1 MYSLKRLHKQSNHRK
16 DLYHQSTTDNMS
28 RNL

>member
-1 MYSLKRLHKQSNHRK
+1 MSSLKRLDEPSNHSK